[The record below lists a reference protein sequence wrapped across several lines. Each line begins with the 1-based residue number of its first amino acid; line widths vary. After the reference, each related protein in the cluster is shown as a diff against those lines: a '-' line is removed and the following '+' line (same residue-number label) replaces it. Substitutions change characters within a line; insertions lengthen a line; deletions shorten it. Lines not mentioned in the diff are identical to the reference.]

1 MDPGLR
7 FRCGSSSYLISE
19 YMRSSATNWNP
30 NEECNPE
37 TMDGYKYLVFGGMV
51 KLVKPRYVLTI
62 VNRSNE
68 QQQSRRRRTV
78 KKATRSFPITLDQ
91 IWGCLGN
98 LLQLSNNM
106 HSGGANNVQG
116 QDLKDLSLAF
126 ALSRILRCRL
136 EDVTFPWD
144 IRRGIN
150 RDLIRERIIKET
162 DVRRALR
169 IMELQLAFISDY
181 FNTRYPIVFWSG
193 LSSLCLS
200 LLLSVATIGAVLWL
214 SVDIRKLYKPH
225 NGDFSHVVH
234 GFNVEVIITWTFMVF
249 LVFKECSQ
257 TGQGFSWCAYT

>member
-1 MDPGLR
+1 LDPGLR

-68 QQQSRRRRTV
+68 QQQSRRRTV

-169 IMELQLAFISDY
+169 IMELQLGLYQRLLQHSLPYCVLVRTVLALPQSPPLCGDY
-181 FNTRYPIVFWSG
+181 WCRA
-193 LSSLCLS
+193 
-200 LLLSVATIGAVLWL
+200 VALRGHPQAL
-214 SVDIRKLYKPH
+214 
-225 NGDFSHVVH
+225 
-234 GFNVEVIITWTFMVF
+234 
-249 LVFKECSQ
+249 
-257 TGQGFSWCAYT
+257 